1 MNKEL
6 KLQIPDSLFS
16 KLEQEAKGQGVS
28 LEAFCLYMLESD
40 NQRVSE
46 QLTDPSLY
54 GSLPNGQIRLEMKK
68 VMGSDLPTEE
78 IKRRVRQLELQI
90 LRCYR

>member
-1 MNKEL
+1 MSKEL

-28 LEAFCLYMLESD
+28 LEAFCLYMLDSD

-68 VMGSDLPTEE
+68 VMGSDLSTEE
-78 IKRRVRQLELQI
+78 VKRRVRQLELQI

>member
-28 LEAFCLYMLESD
+28 LEAFCLYMLDSD

-68 VMGSDLPTEE
+68 VMVSDLSTEE
-78 IKRRVRQLELQI
+78 VKRRVRQLELQI

>member
-28 LEAFCLYMLESD
+28 LEAFCLYMLDSD

-54 GSLPNGQIRLEMKK
+54 GSLPNGLIRVEMKK
-68 VMGSDLPTEE
+68 VRGSDLPTEE

>member
-28 LEAFCLYMLESD
+28 LEAFCLYMLDSD

-68 VMGSDLPTEE
+68 VMGSDLSTEE
-78 IKRRVRQLELQI
+78 VKRRVRQLELQI